1 MKFRI
6 TKLLFATV
14 LAAGLLVS
22 CTDDLQKAVVES
34 NVRSRGPRLASSLSV
49 EPIEDPMTTK
59 STFTGNDAAVA
70 EWSLLQF
77 DTADGKLVAKYH
89 IASGE
94 DISNIEVVPG
104 HPYHWFAVANC
115 GDVRGNFT
123 LGTTTISSMAS
134 WVVEGLDIA
143 AAQTKGALPMAWT
156 STSGTPAGIGF
167 SREQIQQGAVLDIPL
182 KRLVAKYDISIVRSG
197 LSKYT
202 YTVDNAR
209 LVGPTAVKPFDTNT
223 ATAVVTG
230 ADMATTTGTDS
241 DKAKLNSGA
250 AATFYA
256 LENLYGEK
264 AITDTWQKKPKNLG
278 EDDRPTYVEI
288 LGKASGNGLTDVPI
302 TYRFFLGT
310 NATSN
315 FDVIRNTA
323 NIITLTL
330 SDTAIDQAIQEA
342 DDNPTDPPVDPLWKI
357 EAGHYDDSRLLQF
370 QDGIAVGGAGLNVP
384 SGAYTPEPITRNPE
398 DLNYRFKL
406 DAALYDGGVRVFYD
420 NAGASEI
427 PAGYGSDWVTLSGS
441 PATLYFFIP
450 SGSPAVTG
458 QAHIISLDGR
468 KYDDLV
474 VKAGRVL
481 TKLRMQTG
489 TLNNTASGQ
498 SFGAWNEWYYESECE
513 PQQNG
518 TSTDFRLAHLACDTV
533 FVQVL
538 QGEAAAQWGAGY
550 AMRVFAVY
558 SDGTETLLKADF
570 NTAPYFTWSS
580 DYNEM
585 FTNTLATGVSY
596 GYGNFNAARFW
607 QIGTT
612 SQVYNDKT
620 RRNVRLQYSGT
631 GLYTLSYT
639 ENGITKELY
648 VRTRVHCG
656 VLQANPSSTTSSRI
670 DVPLAGAA
678 DITYWWRDNNGKG
691 GQDNLGGV
699 DITSIVAPNI
709 TVTAGGDYLRYDGLT
724 AGKAHF
730 SGKGAAGEAQAT
742 VGGTGY
748 ISYADI
754 LTAFGDNPQK
764 GRSATIPSSAGIA
777 ATGSSA
783 SPQGNFDEFRYSFF
797 RVYDDRVLDHLELF
811 PSKAYGPRVG
821 GDNPQGGNEDKLLKL
836 YAHFTDGTMEDIS
849 TDASVVWNLAPGDFS
864 TSSYA
869 RGNGVVF
876 YNSYYGNNYYSVVH
890 INSSSLFTN
899 DGEYKKVPIHRSNVR
914 YANTL
919 SPWSTWG
926 YVTASSPQPLFSADY
941 TFNGVTKSAS
951 FMITLVDDRQPQ
963 SLLVAP
969 ATQNVYVGGKPVSL
983 TATVTYDD
991 GTTTDVTAAATWSND
1006 SQGLLTN
1013 NGGGSYTSQATPG
1026 TTTLNATY
1034 TMNAVAVTSN
1044 TATVNVLPRTVTG
1057 VELQV
1062 KPAGASDF
1070 TTGNKTVSV
1079 ESDQQWRIK
1088 VTYEDGG
1095 DPDYITTG
1103 FQLSS
1108 SDATKLSVNTSTN
1121 PLSTHAEAV
1130 GSSNVTATYQGVSS
1144 SNTVTI
1150 TIEDHN
1156 YTYELITSRAYPGYS
1171 NLSLEDIRDDAG
1183 SGSIDWDGADYFYA
1197 YYVRYDNGVLDNAF
1211 GTGSHAGKPF
1221 RDVTDDATWSCESV
1235 LTASNVGSFNATT
1248 QRYTANNT
1256 SGSNKTGDIT
1266 AEYAGLSSDYTLT
1279 VRKYVEPAL
1288 SASPTDLIWSWDQS
1302 GSGDQKTVTVSAT
1315 NTTWS
1320 VKSVS
1325 DHFAYTKSGNTLQI
1339 YPKTQNTGD
1348 SDITGTLVIEG
1359 TNGVSDV
1366 VINLTHCAWN
1376 HDPDGLYREITDVY
1390 IAREGSTTKL
1400 TSDVISA
1407 ASNQAYNLVVEYRFR
1422 YGTSGAWNENQHE
1435 IVAGGSLDWSLSS
1448 TQYASL
1454 STTADNHK
1462 DATVNNGN
1470 TSGSSQ
1476 TVTLT
1481 AHTVGTWGNGSKS
1494 NSNIWLPAEFSYIL
1508 TKTDHPASVTI
1519 TLENSD
1525 TPIYRVVISPSGT
1538 QTLEDG
1544 GTVAL
1549 TAKLQE
1555 RVNGGSWTDVTTNA
1569 SDWSW
1574 SSANTSVATVSPNS
1588 GSKTTTVTG
1597 HNGDTGS
1604 SYKETDVTATYNGTQ
1619 HGSSVSESE
1628 SVTIRVN
1635 DQAPIITQY
1644 RIVTSVSPAS
1654 IAWNGTST
1662 ASAMLQSRTSTDGGS
1677 TWGSWTDVRNVTSN
1691 VTFTKGG
1698 SGAAVISIAG
1708 SGITAN
1714 NAGAATTATVNAS
1727 GYTGTETIEDY
1738 VQATLTIGAKPSPS
1752 WVYTKIWFDLD
1763 EDKDGVQDSGEDI
1776 YNVNRI
1782 VNNDAV
1788 SGCSF
1793 SVWAIRHD
1801 QNGVEP
1807 DEEMDVTALCSY
1819 TAPVTVNKST
1829 GTLENGSSAVNSGT
1843 ITATLGSLSASW
1855 GVKAVEI
1862 PRPTSVDGSFR
1873 DGSQTQ
1879 NGGIVELEGQIGYFF
1894 SEPHSVTLHY
1904 SDLTLVR
1911 KDSNLTVEHVAES
1924 AGQDDLRLIVSSGSS
1939 ATATFRWTLPNG
1951 LYLTMTMTVQS
1962 HTTGNASLSVDYE

>member
-14 LAAGLLVS
+14 LAAGLLAS
-22 CTDDLQKAVVES
+22 CTDGLQKAVVES
-34 NVRSRGPRLASSLSV
+34 SIRSRGPRLASSLSV

-77 DTADGKLVAKYH
+77 DTEDGKLVAKYH
-89 IASGE
+89 VASGE

-123 LGTTTISSMAS
+123 LGTTTVSSMAS
-134 WVVEGLDIA
+134 WVAEGLDIA

-156 STSGTPAGIGF
+156 STTGTPAGIAF
-167 SREQIQQGAVLDIPL
+167 TREQIQQGAVLNIPL

-197 LSKYT
+197 LTKYT

-209 LVGPTAVKPFDTNT
+209 VVGPTAVKPFDTNT
-223 ATAVVTG
+223 ATAVVAG

-323 NIITLTL
+323 NVITLTL

-370 QDGIAVGGAGLNVP
+370 QDGIAVGGAGLSVP

-398 DLNYRFKL
+398 DLTYRFKL

-420 NAGASEI
+420 NAGANEI
-427 PAGYGSDWVTLSGS
+427 PAGYNSDWVTLSGS

-450 SGSPAVTG
+450 AGSAAVTG
-458 QAHIISLDGR
+458 QAHIITLDGR

-474 VKAGRVL
+474 VNAGRVL
-481 TKLRMQTG
+481 TKLRIQFG
-489 TLNNTASGQ
+489 TLTNGTSGQ
-498 SFGAWNEWYYESECE
+498 SFGAWNGWSYESEHE
-513 PQQNG
+513 PQNGG
-518 TSTDFRLAHLACDTV
+518 TSTDYKISHLTCDTV
-533 FVQVL
+533 LVQAL
-538 QGEAAAQWGAGY
+538 QGTKAAQWGAGY
-550 AMRVFAVY
+550 AIRVFAVY
-558 SDGTETLLKADF
+558 SDGTEVNLGGDGS
-570 NTAPYFTWSS
+570 TAPYFDWVTDKSA
-580 DYNEM
+580 M
-585 FTNTLATGVSY
+585 FTNTVATGVSM
-596 GYGNFNAARFW
+596 GY
-607 QIGTT
+607 
-612 SQVYNDKT
+612 YNGEKYFFRGISAGAT
-620 RRNVRLQYSGT
+620 RRLVRFLHSGT
-631 GLYTLSYT
+631 GLYTLSYS

-648 VRTRVHCG
+648 VRTKVHCG
-656 VLQANPSSTTSSRI
+656 ILQARPSSTTSSRL
-670 DVPLAGAA
+670 DVPLTGTQ
-678 DITYWWRDNNGKG
+678 DIKYYWVDNNGKG
-691 GQDNLGGV
+691 GDDNLGGV
-699 DITSIVAPNI
+699 DVTSFVAPNI
-709 TVTAGGDYLRYDGLT
+709 TVTDGGDYVRYDGLT
-724 AGKAHF
+724 AGAARF
-730 SGKGAAGEAQAT
+730 AGKGIAGDAQAT
-742 VGGTGY
+742 VGGNGY
-748 ISYADI
+748 INYTDI

-764 GRSATIPSSAGIA
+764 GRSAAIPSSAGIG
-777 ATGSSA
+777 ATGSNVS
-783 SPQGNFDEFRYSFF
+783 SYGNFDEFRYSFF
-797 RVYDDRVLDHLELF
+797 RVYDDRVLDHLELV
-811 PSKAYGPRVG
+811 PSKVYGPRVG
-821 GDNPQGGNEDKLLKL
+821 GESVNGGSEDRTFKL
-836 YAHFTDGTMEDIS
+836 YAHFTDGTMDDI
-849 TDASVVWNLAPGDFS
+849 TTRDDVVWSLAPGD
-864 TSSYA
+864 YA
-869 RGNGVVF
+869 NRVQYIYGHGVWF
-876 YNSYYGNNYYSVVH
+876 YNGGNENVVY
-890 INSSSLFTN
+890 INNSNANAAFSNS
-899 DGEYKKVPIHRSNVR
+899 GEYKAVQIRRSRVSNAEYVPPF
-914 YANTL
+914 NT
-919 SPWSTWG
+919 WAQ
-926 YVTASSPQPLFSADY
+926 VTAANPRPLFSADY

-951 FMITLVDDRQPQ
+951 FMVTYNDTREPQ

-991 GTTTDVTAAATWSND
+991 GTTTNVTAAATWSND

-1034 TMNAVAVTSN
+1034 TLNGVTVTSN
-1044 TATVNVLPRTVTG
+1044 TATVNVLPRVVTG

-1156 YTYELITSRAYPGYS
+1156 YTYELITSTAYPGYS
-1171 NLSLEDIRDDAG
+1171 NLSLADIRDDAG
-1183 SGSIDWDGADYFYA
+1183 SGSLDWNGSDYFYA
-1197 YYVRYDNGVLDNAF
+1197 YYVRYDNGVLDNTF
-1211 GTGSHAGKPF
+1211 GTGTHAGKPF
-1221 RDVTDDATWSCESV
+1221 RDVTNSATWSCESV
-1235 LTASNVGSFNATT
+1235 LTASNVGSFSTST
-1248 QRYTANNT
+1248 QKYTANNT

-1325 DHFAYTKSGNTLQI
+1325 DHFDYTKSGNTLRI
-1339 YPKTQNTGD
+1339 YPKTQNTGN

-1376 HDPDGLYREITDVY
+1376 HDPNGLYREITDVY
-1390 IAREGSTTKL
+1390 IAKKGSTTKL

-1422 YGTSGAWNENQHE
+1422 YGTSGAWNENQHD
-1435 IVAGGSLDWSLSS
+1435 IVSGGSLDWSLSS

-1454 STTADNHK
+1454 STSANSHK
-1462 DATVNNGN
+1462 DATVSNGN
-1470 TSGSSQ
+1470 TSGSSK
-1476 TVTLT
+1476 TVKLT
-1481 AHTVGTWGNGSKS
+1481 AHTVGTWGNGS
-1494 NSNIWLPAEFSYIL
+1494 NSSGNIWLPAEFAYIL
-1508 TKTDHPASVTI
+1508 TKTDHSASVTI

-1525 TPIYRVVISPSGT
+1525 TPIYEYRVVISPSGT
-1538 QTLEDG
+1538 QTLKDG

-1597 HNGDTGS
+1597 HNSTAGS
-1604 SYKETDVTATYNGTQ
+1604 GYKETSVTATYNGTQ
-1619 HGSSVSESE
+1619 RGSSVSESE

-1635 DQAPIITQY
+1635 DQVPVLTQY

-1654 IAWNGTST
+1654 IAYNGTST
-1662 ASAMLQSRTSTDGGS
+1662 ASAMLQSRTSTDGGTS
-1677 TWGSWTDVRNVTSN
+1677 WGPWTDVRNVTSN
-1691 VTFTKGG
+1691 VTFTSNKSEVSVSG
-1698 SGAAVISIAG
+1698 STL
-1708 SGITAN
+1708 TAN
-1714 NAGAATTATVNAS
+1714 NTSTSSVSATINSSAYTGSETITTYVSTTLTVGGKPEPVTLVSISISMPDIYHGDSYHSETSARPTFTAHYSDNSTATVIPDSFEVKGYKELNWTTYNKPSNSQNALVAGSTHPVGEASIRVTYDGKTATSTFNVIGWQLDALKSISASDGEEVGFGNSAEVGFKAIYKVYPS
-1727 GYTGTETIEDY
+1727 GGTESR
-1738 VQATLTIGAKPSPS
+1738 V
-1752 WVYTKIWFDLD
+1752 
-1763 EDKDGVQDSGEDI
+1763 
-1776 YNVNRI
+1776 
-1782 VNNDAV
+1782 
-1788 SGCSF
+1788 
-1793 SVWAIRHD
+1793 
-1801 QNGVEP
+1801 
-1807 DEEMDVTALCSY
+1807 VTAS
-1819 TAPVTVNKST
+1819 VTGLNGLPSSIHYSVTGGTYRFIVDAGTST
-1829 GTLENGSSAVNSGT
+1829 GTYT
-1843 ITATLGSLSASW
+1843 ITGRYTDPENANNT
-1855 GVKAVEI
+1855 KTTNFKI
-1862 PRPTSVDGSFR
+1862 
-1873 DGSQTQ
+1873 
-1879 NGGIVELEGQIGYFF
+1879 
-1894 SEPHSVTLHY
+1894 
-1904 SDLTLVR
+1904 
-1911 KDSNLTVEHVAES
+1911 TVS
-1924 AGQDDLRLIVSSGSS
+1924 
-1939 ATATFRWTLPNG
+1939 
-1951 LYLTMTMTVQS
+1951 
-1962 HTTGNASLSVDYE
+1962 TTGYTIDADSVN